1 MHSILWFRQ
10 DLRVNDNPALNA
22 AIENSNQ
29 VVAVYILDE
38 QSKNHR
44 QLGGA
49 SKVWLHYTL
58 ADLQKSLK
66 EKYQINLVLK
76 IGKSVEVIGK
86 LFAETRAE
94 KLYFN
99 RCYEPYFAAN
109 DAIINKKF
117 NTETFNAS
125 LLVEPNEV
133 KNGSGEY
140 FKVYTA
146 FYKKCLSSQ
155 KLRSPLK
162 APNQQDKGSKL
173 GVSSLKLEELKLL
186 PTKPDW
192 AAKFKKYWVISENA
206 AHENLEKFFHNGMKN
221 YSDNRNFAD
230 NENGTSKLSPYL
242 HFGQISPHQILSA
255 TQFFSQVKP
264 DLEKGGEK
272 FINEIY
278 WREFSYNLLGNFN
291 DLPKKNFRPEFN
303 NFPWDNNSE
312 LLHKWKWGKTGF
324 PIVDA
329 GMRELY
335 ETGYM
340 HNRVRMIVGSFLTK
354 NLLTHWKNGEEW
366 FWDNLFDAD
375 LANNSASWQWVA
387 GSGADAAPYFRI
399 FNPVIQGK
407 KFDPSG
413 RYTKKWCPELK
424 DLPIEYLHNPWESPE
439 LVIRAAGVEL
449 GKNYPKPIVTH
460 EKGREIALKA
470 YALMRKN

>member
-1 MHSILWFRQ
+1 MKSILWFRQ

-22 AIENSNQ
+22 AIENSRE
-29 VVAVYILDE
+29 VIAVYILDE
-38 QSKNHR
+38 QSKNYR
-44 QLGGA
+44 KLGGA
-49 SKVWLHYTL
+49 SKVWLHYAL
-58 ADLQKSLK
+58 DDLKKNLK
-66 EKYQINLVLK
+66 EKYNINLVFK
-76 IGKSVEVIGK
+76 IGKSVYVLEK
-86 LFAETRAE
+86 LFTESKAE
-94 KLYFN
+94 KLFFN
-99 RCYEPYFAAN
+99 HCYEPYVAAN

-117 NTETFNAS
+117 NTESFNGS
-125 LLVEPNEV
+125 LLVEPHEV

-146 FYKKCLSSQ
+146 FYKKCLSSH
-155 KLRSPLK
+155 KPRAPLK
-162 APNQQDKGSKL
+162 APKQQDKGSKL
-173 GVSSLKLEELKLL
+173 KIESLKLDDLKLL

-192 AAKFKKYWVISENA
+192 AAKFKKYWVISEEA
-206 AHENLEKFFHNGMKN
+206 AQKKLDYFFENGLKN
-221 YSDNRNFAD
+221 YPDDRNFAD

-255 TQFFSQVKP
+255 TEFYSHIK
-264 DLEKGGEK
+264 DSTAKGAEKY
-272 FINEIY
+272 INEIY
-278 WREFSYNLLGNFN
+278 WREFSYSLLGNFN
-291 DLPKKNFRPEFN
+291 GLPEQNFRPEFD
-303 NFPWDNNSE
+303 NFPWENNSE

-354 NLLTHWKNGEEW
+354 NLLTHWKEGEEW

-399 FNPVIQGK
+399 FNPVMQGK

-413 RYTKKWCPELK
+413 NYTKKWCPELK
-424 DLPIEYLHNPWESPE
+424 NMHINFLHNPWEASDIE
-439 LVIRAAGVEL
+439 LRAAGVEL
-449 GKNYPKPIVTH
+449 GKNYPKPILMH
-460 EKGREIALKA
+460 DKARNRALEA
-470 YALMRKN
+470 YKKIKK